1 VENENQDV
9 VDEEEGPGRE
19 LDWDE
24 YVRRREA
31 HEKDVHLEGKD
42 YIALFIAA
50 LQTVFLPLIVVTL
63 VTVAAAILLVFLIL

>member
-1 VENENQDV
+1 MENENQDV
-9 VDEEEGPGRE
+9 VDDKEGPERE

-31 HEKDVHLEGKD
+31 HKKAVHLEGKD
-42 YIALFIAA
+42 YLALFIAA
-50 LQTVFLPLIVVTL
+50 LQTIFLPLIIVAL